1 MMQSRNTK
9 ACRSKTFNE
18 IAKITLFFVL
28 LPNFSLEG
36 IKVFKKILGT
46 GAARAINVLTQ
57 LATLIMGTKCL
68 GAAEWGKAFIAQTDI
83 TFLLIGIELIAG
95 SGLVYFTPRKK
106 LATLMKVSYG
116 WIAFVMLIYLLLFN
130 ILHFFPNFYHA
141 IVPESY
147 AWLVLLM
154 TFVYSL
160 HEFNLNHFLGKEK
173 VATYN
178 WLFLIQ
184 ILTQVTMMAVL
195 IFTLNIKTGKALL
208 YSQLCGY
215 SLATLVGW
223 GFLFP
228 TLKREGSEPW
238 RSCLKE
244 MLHYGAFMQL
254 STLVS
259 TLNKRLSLYLLNTH
273 CDEKSI
279 GVYASG
285 TQVTEGVNIVG
296 QSIGL
301 VEFSALSNTEKEQR
315 ASLLTLRFMKL
326 SVLLTFTALLVI
338 CLLPTSFFEWVF
350 SGEFSDIHTVILLIA
365 PGIVFFSAHTVLA
378 NYFSGT
384 GKPKYNLYA
393 SLIGLS
399 VTLVSAFI
407 LIPWIGIRGA
417 AITTT
422 LTYSAL
428 FVYQWIVFHHLTG
441 SRLRELV
448 PIREDWEWL
457 RAEIKGL
464 L

>member
-1 MMQSRNTK
+1 M
-9 ACRSKTFNE
+9 
-18 IAKITLFFVL
+18 
-28 LPNFSLEG
+28 
-36 IKVFKKILGT
+36 FKKILGT
-46 GAARAINVLTQ
+46 GAARAVNVLTQ
-57 LATLIMGTKCL
+57 LATLIMGTKFI

-106 LATLMKVSYG
+106 TGTLMTISYG
-116 WIAFVMLIYLLLFN
+116 WIAFVMLVYVLLFN
-130 ILHFFPNFYHA
+130 ILHLFPNFYHT
-141 IVPESY
+141 IIPEGY

-195 IFTLNIKTGKALL
+195 IFALDIRTAKALL

-223 GFLFP
+223 ALLFP
-228 TLKREGSEPW
+228 TLKRESREPLKD
-238 RSCLKE
+238 SLKE

-259 TLNKRLSLYLLNTH
+259 TLNKRLSLYLLNLH
-273 CDEKSI
+273 CDERQI

-301 VEFSALSNTEKEQR
+301 VEFSALSNTEDEQR
-315 ASLLTLRFMKL
+315 TAKLTLRFMK
-326 SVLLTFTALLVI
+326 VAILLTFTALLVI
-338 CLLPTSFFEWVF
+338 CLLPTRFFEWLF
-350 SGEFSDIHTVILLIA
+350 SGEFGDIRTVIWLMA
-365 PGIVFFSAHTVLA
+365 PGIVFFSAHTILA

-384 GKPKYNLYA
+384 GRPKYNLYA

-399 VTLVSAFI
+399 ITLLSAFV
-407 LIPWIGIRGA
+407 LIPKMGIQGA
-417 AITTT
+417 AITTS
-422 LTYSAL
+422 LTYLAL
-428 FVYQWIVFHHLTG
+428 FVYQWMVFHRLTG
-441 SRLRELV
+441 SRLRQLV
-448 PIREDWEWL
+448 PDKEDLSWMKTTL
-457 RAEIKGL
+457 KSL
-464 L
+464 F

>member
-1 MMQSRNTK
+1 M
-9 ACRSKTFNE
+9 
-18 IAKITLFFVL
+18 
-28 LPNFSLEG
+28 
-36 IKVFKKILGT
+36 FKKILGT
-46 GAARAINVLTQ
+46 GAARAVNVLTQ
-57 LATLIMGTKCL
+57 LATLIMGTKFL

-95 SGLVYFTPRKK
+95 SGIVYFTPRKK
-106 LATLMKVSYG
+106 LSTLMTISYG
-116 WIAFVMLIYLLLFN
+116 WIGFVMLIYILLFS
-130 ILHFFPNFYHA
+130 ILHLFPNFYYT
-141 IVPESY
+141 IVPEGY
-147 AWLVLLM
+147 TWLVLLM
-154 TFVYSL
+154 TFIYSL

-195 IFTLNIKTGKALL
+195 IFALDLRTGKALL

-215 SLATLVGW
+215 SLATLIGW
-223 GFLFP
+223 ILLFP
-228 TLKREGSEPW
+228 TLKRENGEPW
-238 RSCLKE
+238 KTCFKE

-259 TLNKRLSLYLLNTH
+259 TLNKRLSLYLLKTH
-273 CDEKSI
+273 CDERSL

-301 VEFSALSNTEKEQR
+301 VEFSALSNIENKQR
-315 ASLLTLRFMKL
+315 TSQLTLRFMKL
-326 SVLLTFTALLVI
+326 SIILTFTALLVI
-338 CLLPTSFFEWVF
+338 CLLPSSFFEWLF
-350 SGEFSDIHTVILLIA
+350 SGEFSDIRTVILLMA
-365 PGIVFFSAHTVLA
+365 PGILFFSAHTILA

-399 VTLVSAFI
+399 VTLIAAFI
-407 LIPWIGIRGA
+407 LIPWLGIQGA
-417 AITTT
+417 AITTS

-428 FVYQWIVFHHLTG
+428 FVYQWIVFHKQTG
-441 SRLRELV
+441 SRLVQLV
-448 PIREDWEWL
+448 PNRQDWEWL
-457 RAEIKGL
+457 RTEIKGML
-464 L
+464 

>member
-1 MMQSRNTK
+1 M
-9 ACRSKTFNE
+9 
-18 IAKITLFFVL
+18 
-28 LPNFSLEG
+28 
-36 IKVFKKILGT
+36 FKKILGT
-46 GAARAINVLTQ
+46 GATRVVNVLTQ

-68 GAAEWGKAFIAQTDI
+68 GAVEWGKAFIAQTDI

-106 LATLMKVSYG
+106 LATLMKISYG

-130 ILHFFPNFYHA
+130 ILHFFPNFYHT
-141 IVPESY
+141 IIPEGY

-154 TFVYSL
+154 TFIYSL

-195 IFTLNIKTGKALL
+195 IFALNLRTAKALL
-208 YSQLCGY
+208 YSQLSGY
-215 SLATLVGW
+215 TLATLIGW
-223 GFLFP
+223 ILLFP
-228 TLKREGSEPW
+228 HVKREQKEP
-238 RSCLKE
+238 LKDIFKE
-244 MLHYGAFMQL
+244 LFHYGAFMQL

-259 TLNKRLSLYLLNTH
+259 TLNKRLSLYLLKTH
-273 CDEKSI
+273 CDERSL

-301 VEFSALSNTEKEQR
+301 VEFSALSNTENKQHT
-315 ASLLTLRFMKL
+315 SQLTLRFMKL
-326 SVLLTFTALLVI
+326 SILLTFTALLVI
-338 CLLPTSFFEWVF
+338 CLLPARFFEWLF
-350 SGEFSDIHTVILLIA
+350 SGEFSDIRSVILLIA
-365 PGIVFFSAHTVLA
+365 PGIVFFSAHTILA

-399 VTLVSAFI
+399 VTLVLAFV
-407 LIPWIGIRGA
+407 LIPWFGIRGA

-422 LTYSAL
+422 LTYMAL
-428 FVYQWIVFHHLTG
+428 FVYQWIVFHKQTESKLIQ
-441 SRLRELV
+441 LI
-448 PIREDWEWL
+448 PNREDWKWVKD
-457 RAEIKGL
+457 EIGAILKKS
-464 L
+464 

>member
-1 MMQSRNTK
+1 M
-9 ACRSKTFNE
+9 
-18 IAKITLFFVL
+18 
-28 LPNFSLEG
+28 
-36 IKVFKKILGT
+36 FKKILGT
-46 GAARAINVLTQ
+46 GAAKAVNVLTQ
-57 LATLIMGTKCL
+57 LATLIMGTRYL

-83 TFLLIGIELIAG
+83 TFLLIGIELVAG

-106 LATLMKVSYG
+106 LNTLMSISYG

-130 ILHFFPNFYHA
+130 ILHFFPNIYHT
-141 IVPESY
+141 IIPEGY

-154 TFVYSL
+154 TFIYSL

-173 VATYN
+173 IATYN
-178 WLFLIQ
+178 WLFLTQ
-184 ILTQVTMMAVL
+184 ILTQVSMMAVF
-195 IFTLNIKTGKALL
+195 IFALNLRTAKALL

-223 GFLFP
+223 ALLFP
-228 TLKREGSEPW
+228 HLKREEREP
-238 RSCLKE
+238 LKDSVKE
-244 MLHYGAFMQL
+244 LLHYGAFMQL

-259 TLNKRLSLYLLNTH
+259 TLNKRLSLYLLKMY
-273 CDEKSI
+273 CDERSI

-301 VEFSALSNTEKEQR
+301 VEFSALSNTEKAHRSSQ
-315 ASLLTLRFMKL
+315 LTLRFMKL

-338 CLLPTSFFEWVF
+338 CLLPASFFEWLF

-407 LIPWIGIRGA
+407 LIPWLGIRGA

-422 LTYSAL
+422 LTYTAL
-428 FVYQWIVFHHLTG
+428 FVYQWIVFHKHTG
-441 SRLRELV
+441 CRIIQLIPNRQ
-448 PIREDWEWL
+448 DWEWVKD
-457 RAEIKGL
+457 EIGTILKKS
-464 L
+464 

>member
-1 MMQSRNTK
+1 M
-9 ACRSKTFNE
+9 
-18 IAKITLFFVL
+18 
-28 LPNFSLEG
+28 
-36 IKVFKKILGT
+36 FKKLLGT
-46 GAARAINVLTQ
+46 GAARVVNVLTQ
-57 LATLIMGTKCL
+57 LATLIMGTKFL
-68 GAAEWGKAFIAQTDI
+68 GAVEWGTAFIAQTDI

-106 LATLMKVSYG
+106 LNTLMSISYG
-116 WIAFVMLIYLLLFN
+116 WIGAVMLLYLLLFQVFS
-130 ILHFFPNFYHA
+130 FFPTFYHY
-141 IVPESY
+141 IVPEGY

-160 HEFNLNHFLGKEK
+160 HEFNLNHALGKEK

-184 ILTQVTMMAVL
+184 ILTQVSMMAVF
-195 IFTLNIKTGKALL
+195 IFALNLRTAKALL

-215 SLATLVGW
+215 SLALVIGW
-223 GFLFP
+223 ILLLP
-228 TLKREGSEPW
+228 NLKHEEREPLKDS
-238 RSCLKE
+238 LKE
-244 MLHYGAFMQL
+244 MLHYGAFLQL

-273 CDEKSI
+273 CDDKSI

-301 VEFSALSNTEKEQR
+301 VEFSALSNTEKAQR
-315 ASLLTLRFMKL
+315 AALLTLRFMKL
-326 SVLLTFTALLVI
+326 AVLLTFTALLVI

-350 SGEFSDIHTVILLIA
+350 SGEFADIRPVILLMA

-407 LIPWIGIRGA
+407 LIPRLGIRGA

-422 LTYSAL
+422 LTYTAL
-428 FVYQWIVFHHLTG
+428 FVYQWIVFHRLTG
-441 SRLRELV
+441 SKLRQLV
-448 PIREDWEWL
+448 ITKDDLVW
-457 RAEIKGL
+457 ATTEIKQL
-464 L
+464 F

>member
-1 MMQSRNTK
+1 M
-9 ACRSKTFNE
+9 
-18 IAKITLFFVL
+18 
-28 LPNFSLEG
+28 
-36 IKVFKKILGT
+36 FKKILGT
-46 GAARAINVLTQ
+46 GAARAVNVLTQ

-95 SGLVYFTPRKK
+95 SGLVYFSSRKK
-106 LATLMKVSYG
+106 LTTLMKISYG
-116 WIAFVMLIYLLLFN
+116 WIAFVMVVYLLLFGVF
-130 ILHFFPNFYHA
+130 HYFPSFYHT
-141 IVPESY
+141 IVPEGY

-173 VATYN
+173 ISTYN

-195 IFTLNIKTGKALL
+195 IFAFDLRTAKALL
-208 YSQLCGY
+208 YSQLSGY
-215 SLATLVGW
+215 SLATLIGW
-223 GFLFP
+223 ILLFP
-228 TLKREGSEPW
+228 TLKRENREPLKD
-238 RSCLKE
+238 SMKE

-259 TLNKRLSLYLLNTH
+259 TLNKRLSLYLLKTH

-296 QSIGL
+296 YSIGL
-301 VEFSALSNTEKEQR
+301 VEFSALSNTENKQR
-315 ASLLTLRFMKL
+315 ASQLTLRFMKL
-326 SVLLTFTALLVI
+326 SILLTFAALLVI
-338 CLLPTSFFEWVF
+338 CLLPTTFFEWVF
-350 SGEFSDIHTVILLIA
+350 SGEFSDIRPVILLMA

-378 NYFSGT
+378 NFFSGT

-393 SLIGLS
+393 SLVGLS
-399 VTLVSAFI
+399 VTLFSAFI
-407 LIPWIGIRGA
+407 LIPWLGIRGA

-422 LTYSAL
+422 LTYTAL
-428 FVYQWIVFHHLTG
+428 FVYQWIVFHKKTG
-441 SRLRELV
+441 SRLLQLI
-448 PIREDWEWL
+448 PNKEDWVWVKTTV
-457 RAEIKGL
+457 KGIF
-464 L
+464 

>member
-1 MMQSRNTK
+1 M
-9 ACRSKTFNE
+9 
-18 IAKITLFFVL
+18 V
-28 LPNFSLEG
+28 
-36 IKVFKKILGT
+36 
-46 GAARAINVLTQ
+46 NVMTQ
-57 LATLIMGTKCL
+57 LATLIMGTKFL

-106 LATLMKVSYG
+106 LNTLMTISYG
-116 WIAFVMLIYLLLFN
+116 WIAFVMLIYLLLFQVFS
-130 ILHFFPNFYHA
+130 FFPTFYHY
-141 IVPESY
+141 IVPEGY

-154 TFVYSL
+154 TFIYSL

-173 VATYN
+173 IATYN

-184 ILTQVTMMAVL
+184 ILTQVSMMAVF
-195 IFTLNIKTGKALL
+195 IFALDLRTAKALL

-215 SLATLVGW
+215 SLATLIGW
-223 GFLFP
+223 ILLFP
-228 TLKREGSEPW
+228 NLKHDEREPLKDSI
-238 RSCLKE
+238 KE

-301 VEFSALSNTEKEQR
+301 VEFSALSNTKKTQR
-315 ASLLTLRFMKL
+315 ASQLTLRFMKL

-338 CLLPTSFFEWVF
+338 CLMPTKFFEWLF
-350 SGEFSDIHTVILLIA
+350 SGEFRDIHTVILLIA
-365 PGIVFFSAHTVLA
+365 PGIVFFSAHTILA

-384 GKPKYNLYA
+384 GQPKYNLYA

-407 LIPWIGIRGA
+407 LIPWLGIRGA

-422 LTYSAL
+422 LTYTAL
-428 FVYQWIVFHHLTG
+428 FLYQWIVFHKQTG
-441 SRLRELV
+441 SHLSQLI
-448 PIREDWEWL
+448 PDHEDWEWVKIEIGGFL
-457 RAEIKGL
+457 RKQN
-464 L
+464 

>member
-1 MMQSRNTK
+1 M
-9 ACRSKTFNE
+9 
-18 IAKITLFFVL
+18 
-28 LPNFSLEG
+28 
-36 IKVFKKILGT
+36 FKKILGT
-46 GAARAINVLTQ
+46 GAARAVNVLTQ
-57 LATLIMGTKCL
+57 LATLIMGTKFL

-106 LATLMKVSYG
+106 LATLMKISYG
-116 WIAFVMLIYLLLFN
+116 WIAFVMVIYLLLFN
-130 ILHFFPNFYHA
+130 VLYFFPGFYHT
-141 IVPESY
+141 IVPEGY

-184 ILTQVTMMAVL
+184 ILTQVSMMAVL
-195 IFTLNIKTGKALL
+195 IFVLNIRTAKALL

-215 SLATLVGW
+215 TLATLIGW
-223 GFLFP
+223 ILLFP
-228 TLKREGSEPW
+228 TLKREDREPLKD
-238 RSCLKE
+238 SIKE

-273 CDEKSI
+273 CDEKSL

-301 VEFSALSNTEKEQR
+301 VAFSSLSNTEQKER
-315 ASLLTLRFMKL
+315 AAQLTLRFMK
-326 SVLLTFTALLVI
+326 VAILLTFTALLAI
-338 CLLPTSFFEWVF
+338 CLLPSFFFEWIF
-350 SGEFSDIHTVILLIA
+350 SGEFADIRPVILLMA
-365 PGIVFFSAHTVLA
+365 PGIVFFSAHTILA

-399 VTLVSAFI
+399 VTLVSAFV
-407 LIPWIGIRGA
+407 LIPLLGIRGA

-422 LTYSAL
+422 LTYTTL
-428 FVYQWIVFHHLTG
+428 FVYQWIVFHKHTG
-441 SRLRELV
+441 SRLGQLI
-448 PIREDWEWL
+448 PNREDWEWVKTTVKSL
-457 RAEIKGL
+457 F
-464 L
+464 

>member
-1 MMQSRNTK
+1 M
-9 ACRSKTFNE
+9 
-18 IAKITLFFVL
+18 
-28 LPNFSLEG
+28 
-36 IKVFKKILGT
+36 FKKILGT

-57 LATLIMGTKCL
+57 LATLIMGTKFL

-106 LATLMKVSYG
+106 LNTLMSISYG
-116 WIAFVMLIYLLLFN
+116 WIGLVMSLYLLLFFVF
-130 ILHFFPNFYHA
+130 HFFPGFFHT
-141 IVPESY
+141 IVPEGY

-184 ILTQVTMMAVL
+184 ILTQVSMMAVL
-195 IFTLNIKTGKALL
+195 IFALNLRTAKALL

-215 SLATLVGW
+215 SLATLIGW
-223 GFLFP
+223 ILLFP
-228 TLKREGSEPW
+228 SLKREEREPLKD
-238 RSCLKE
+238 SLKE

-259 TLNKRLSLYLLNTH
+259 TLNKRLSLYLLKIH
-273 CDEKSI
+273 CDEKSL

-301 VEFSALSNTEKEQR
+301 VEFSALSNTENKHR
-315 ASLLTLRFMKL
+315 ASQLTLRFMKL
-326 SVLLTFTALLVI
+326 AVLLTFTALLVI

-350 SGEFSDIHTVILLIA
+350 SGEFADIRPVILLMA

-407 LIPWIGIRGA
+407 LIPWLGIRGA

-422 LTYSAL
+422 LTYTAL
-428 FVYQWIVFHHLTG
+428 FVYQWIVFHKQTERKL
-441 SRLRELV
+441 SQLI
-448 PIREDWEWL
+448 PNREDWNWVKD
-457 RAEIKGL
+457 EIGAILKKS
-464 L
+464 

>member
-1 MMQSRNTK
+1 M
-9 ACRSKTFNE
+9 
-18 IAKITLFFVL
+18 
-28 LPNFSLEG
+28 
-36 IKVFKKILGT
+36 FKKILGT
-46 GAARAINVLTQ
+46 GAARAVNVLTQ
-57 LATLIMGTKCL
+57 LATLIMGTKFL

-106 LATLMKVSYG
+106 LGTLMKISYG
-116 WIAFVMLIYLLLFN
+116 WIAIVTIFYALLFSV
-130 ILHFFPNFYHA
+130 LHLFPNFYHT
-141 IVPESY
+141 IVPEGY
-147 AWLVLLM
+147 GWLVLLM
-154 TFVYSL
+154 TFVYSF
-160 HEFNLNHFLGKEK
+160 HEFNLNHYLGKEK

-184 ILTQVTMMAVL
+184 ILTQVTTMAVL
-195 IFTLNIKTGKALL
+195 IFALNIRTAKALL

-223 GFLFP
+223 ILLFP
-228 TLKREGSEPW
+228 TLRREGHEPIK
-238 RSCLKE
+238 SCFKE
-244 MLHYGAFMQL
+244 LFHYGAFMQL

-259 TLNKRLSLYLLNTH
+259 TLNKRLSLYLLKTH
-273 CDEKSI
+273 CDEKSL

-285 TQVTEGVNIVG
+285 TQVTEGVNIVS

-301 VEFSALSNTEKEQR
+301 VEFSALSNTENKQR
-315 ASLLTLRFMKL
+315 AAQLTLRFMKL

-338 CLLPTSFFEWVF
+338 CLLPTSFFEWLF
-350 SGEFSDIHTVILLIA
+350 SNDFSDIHTVILLIA

-399 VTLVSAFI
+399 VTLVSAFS
-407 LIPWIGIRGA
+407 LIPRLGIRGA

-422 LTYSAL
+422 LTYTAL
-428 FVYQWIVFHHLTG
+428 FIYQWIIFHQHTG
-441 SRLRELV
+441 CRIMQLIPNRQ
-448 PIREDWEWL
+448 DWEWVKD
-457 RAEIKGL
+457 EILTFFKKS
-464 L
+464 

>member
-1 MMQSRNTK
+1 M
-9 ACRSKTFNE
+9 
-18 IAKITLFFVL
+18 V
-28 LPNFSLEG
+28 
-36 IKVFKKILGT
+36 
-46 GAARAINVLTQ
+46 NVMTQ
-57 LATLIMGTKCL
+57 LATLIMGTKFL

-83 TFLLIGIELIAG
+83 TFLLIGIELVAG

-106 LATLMKVSYG
+106 LNTLMTISYG
-116 WIAFVMLIYLLLFN
+116 WIGVVMLVYVLLFQAFS
-130 ILHFFPNFYHA
+130 FFPTFYHY
-141 IVPESY
+141 IVPEGY

-154 TFVYSL
+154 TFIFSL

-195 IFTLNIKTGKALL
+195 IFALDVRTAKALL

-215 SLATLVGW
+215 TLATLIGW
-223 GFLFP
+223 VLLLP
-228 TLKREGSEPW
+228 SIRREEREPLKDSM
-238 RSCLKE
+238 KE

-259 TLNKRLSLYLLNTH
+259 TLNKRMSLYLLKTH
-273 CDEKSI
+273 CDERSI

-285 TQVTEGVNIVG
+285 TQVTEGVNIIG

-301 VEFSALSNTEKEQR
+301 VEFSTLSNTEKTERTSQ
-315 ASLLTLRFMKL
+315 LTLRFMKL
-326 SVLLTFTALLVI
+326 SVLLTFTTLLVI
-338 CLLPTSFFEWVF
+338 CLLPSSFFEWLF
-350 SGEFSDIHTVILLIA
+350 SGEFSDIRPVILLMA

-407 LIPWIGIRGA
+407 MIPCLGIRGA

-422 LTYSAL
+422 LTYTAL
-428 FVYQWIVFHHLTG
+428 FVYQWIVFHKQTR
-441 SRLRELV
+441 SRLSQLV
-448 PIREDWEWL
+448 PNKGDWEWVKTT
-457 RAEIKGL
+457 IKSL
-464 L
+464 F